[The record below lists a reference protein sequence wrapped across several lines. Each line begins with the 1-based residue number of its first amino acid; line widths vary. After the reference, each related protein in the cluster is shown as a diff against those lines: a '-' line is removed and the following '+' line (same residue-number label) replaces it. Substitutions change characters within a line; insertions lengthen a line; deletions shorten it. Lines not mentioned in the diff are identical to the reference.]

1 MRFMLLLKGDERAE
15 AGVLPNAQVIAA
27 MNTFNDEMQRAG
39 VLIAAEG
46 LHPSS
51 RGVRLRLVNDK
62 LSITDGPFTETKE
75 LLAGFWVIQAPSKE
89 AAIDWAKRC
98 PLEADVTALASGAEG
113 EIEIRQIFELED
125 FPVNPDESGWRES
138 EAEFRAKEEEARSA
152 EATET
157 PVAAPAANTKRRYMM
172 NMMADDDSEAGVL
185 PSERLLAEMG
195 SLMAEMASAGVLL
208 AGEGL
213 QASSKGAKVKFSA
226 GKRTVIDGPF
236 AETKELVAGYSL
248 IQVDSK
254 EEAIAWAT
262 RCIRV
267 DAPGRKGQS
276 TIELR
281 EIFTEADF
289 NAAIVERAEG

>member
-15 AGVLPNAQVIAA
+15 AGVLPDPQIVAA
-27 MNTFNDEMQRAG
+27 MGKFNAEMQQAE

-51 RGVRLRLVNDK
+51 KGTRLRLVNDT

-75 LLAGFWVIQAPSKE
+75 LLAGFWVIQTPSKE
-89 AAIDWAKRC
+89 AAIEWAKRC
-98 PLEADVTALASGAEG
+98 PFEADVTALAGDAEG
-113 EIEIRQIFELED
+113 EIEVRQIFELED
-125 FPVNPDESGWRES
+125 FPTDPDESGWRES
-138 EAEFRAKEEEARSA
+138 EAAYQEQLQSA
-152 EATET
+152 PTA
-157 PVAAPAANTKRRYMM
+157 VTKKRQYMM

-185 PSERLLAEMG
+185 PSEKLLAEMG
-195 SLMAEMASAGVLL
+195 SLMAEMARTGVLL

-213 QASSKGAKVKFSA
+213 QSSAKGAKVKFSA

-254 EEAIAWAT
+254 DEAITWAK
-262 RCIRV
+262 RCIMI

-276 TIELR
+276 TIEMR

-289 NAAIVERAEG
+289 SAAMAEGAEG